1 MGVGTSYMTHNSTN
15 LHELRTKGATRV
27 KWESSV
33 GILRESWDKKET
45 HMFWFKGSRALEA
58 PENFITKM
66 TICTAKE
73 YTVLHTG
80 E

>member
-1 MGVGTSYMTHNSTN
+1 MGEEVSLGG
-15 LHELRTKGATRV
+15 LRQLGRK
-27 KWESSV
+27 SLSV
-33 GILRESWDKKET
+33 GIPWDMFGNSVRMLRQRET
-45 HMFWFKGSRALEA
+45 HIFWFKGSRALEA
-58 PENFITKM
+58 PENFITKNTTT

>member
-1 MGVGTSYMTHNSTN
+1 MGEEGNPGGEESLKEECSLGGQTFV
-15 LHELRTKGATRV
+15 
-27 KWESSV
+27 WESSL
-33 GILRESWDKKET
+33 GILRESGDKRET

-66 TICTAKE
+66 TICTAKG

>member
-1 MGVGTSYMTHNSTN
+1 M
-15 LHELRTKGATRV
+15 
-27 KWESSV
+27 
-33 GILRESWDKKET
+33 GILWDMFGNYVLMLRQRET
-45 HMFWFKGSRALEA
+45 HIFWFKGSRALEA
-58 PENFITKM
+58 PENFITKNTAT

>member
-1 MGVGTSYMTHNSTN
+1 MDRMLEGNN
-15 LHELRTKGATRV
+15 LGRKTL
-27 KWESSV
+27 SV
-33 GILRESWDKKET
+33 GIPWDMFGNSVGMLRQRET
-45 HMFWFKGSRALEA
+45 HIFWFKGSRALEA

>member
-1 MGVGTSYMTHNSTN
+1 MGIPWDMFGNSMGMQ
-15 LHELRTKGATRV
+15 RQR
-27 KWESSV
+27 
-33 GILRESWDKKET
+33 ET

-66 TICTAKE
+66 TTKCTAKE

>member
-1 MGVGTSYMTHNSTN
+1 MLEGNN
-15 LHELRTKGATRV
+15 LGGL
-27 KWESSV
+27 SV
-33 GILRESWDKKET
+33 GIPWDMFGNSVRMLRQRGT
-45 HMFWFKGSRALEA
+45 HIFWFKGSRALEA